1 VFTRSALK
9 KYGALAAPILL
20 AALSLSAAL
29 PTAAEGA
36 VDHGLYA
43 ELLSKYVKNGGVD
56 YAGFKA
62 DEGRL
67 DRYLSIL
74 EHVEPDGLDRNEQ
87 FAFYINAYNAWT
99 IKLILSGYPGIKSIR
114 DLGSLFQSPW
124 KKEFVRIRGK
134 VLSLDQIEHDI
145 LRPRFRDPRVH
156 FAINCAS
163 KGCPPLLPEPYR
175 GDRLDDQLT
184 RVTVEF
190 LNQPTHSRL
199 EGRQLWVS
207 SIFKWFAEDFAPSV
221 VDFYLKYA
229 QGKLKQSIEVE
240 RDRIELKYLDYDW
253 SLNGG

>member
-1 VFTRSALK
+1 MATSAIK
-9 KYGALAAPILL
+9 KDGVISLAILL
-20 AALSLSAAL
+20 AALILLREPPAASA
-29 PTAAEGA
+29 GQ

-43 ELLSKYVKNGGVD
+43 ELLSKHVKNGWVN

-62 DEGRL
+62 DENRL
-67 DRYLSIL
+67 DQYLNSL
-74 EHVEPDGLDRNEQ
+74 EQVEPDRLGRDEQ

-99 IKLILSGYPGIKSIR
+99 IKLILSGYPGIKSIK

-124 KKEFVRIRGK
+124 KKEFVRIHGK
-134 VLSLDQIEHDI
+134 LLSLDHIEHDI

-156 FAINCAS
+156 FAVNCAS

-190 LNQPTHSRL
+190 LNQPAHSRL
-199 EGRQLWVS
+199 EGRRLWVS
-207 SIFKWFAEDFAPSV
+207 SIFKWFAEDFTPSV

-229 QGKLKQSIEVE
+229 QGKLKQNLKAE